1 LSTLLRQVFFSA
13 PSQLN
18 ATQILPIIIDPRKK
32 SAYFYQ
38 FKDNHIY
45 NFSYQ
50 ETFIGELVD
59 YACILELAA
68 TDAAEGKDVI
78 AETEREEDT
87 SICST
92 DRNYQRHG
100 SKQMFD
106 FDQSILTDQGL
117 QKHKRRAVDA
127 G

>member
-1 LSTLLRQVFFSA
+1 MFFSA

-18 ATQILPIIIDPRKK
+18 ASQILPIIIEPRTKT
-32 SAYFYQ
+32 AFFYQ

-45 NFSYQ
+45 NFSYG

-68 TDAAEGKDVI
+68 TEQPDGTTSNVI

-87 SICST
+87 SVCSS
-92 DRNYQRHG
+92 DRNFR
-100 SKQMFD
+100 
-106 FDQSILTDQGL
+106 
-117 QKHKRRAVDA
+117 
-127 G
+127 